1 MGTFYVLFLVLF
13 PILGAFITYIL
24 GVKKPKSREIIAIGV
39 TLVEFIVM
47 TVVLFTYKNIDNA
60 IEFTKVFG
68 GLSFKFDGFRVLY
81 SFISIFMWLM
91 TIIFSKEYMHE
102 YNNKSR
108 FYMFYLLTLGSVVG
122 VFLSDDL
129 LTTFTFF
136 EMMSFASFF
145 LVLHDEKEQAVK
157 GAISYLSVAVI
168 SGMIL
173 LMGLFML
180 QNQVGSVSFDAI
192 KAHYLANELNNHDFV
207 CGLLIMFGFGA
218 KAGMFPLHTW
228 LPKAHPVAPSNASA
242 LLSGIITKTGV
253 FGIIVIATNMFFGN
267 VKFGMVLLVF
277 AAITMVLGA
286 VLALLSTNLKRTL
299 ACSSMS
305 QISFALVGLSMAVML
320 GEHNTLA
327 ASGSLMHLVN
337 HSLIKLV
344 LFSIAGVIVM
354 NLEELDLNKIR
365 GFGRNKYAIMVAF
378 ALGMLGIMGI
388 PFFNGF
394 ISKTLMHHGIVE
406 VIEDAAHLHV
416 NAGFMKFIEW
426 AFLGTGGITIAYMAK
441 LFVTIFIEKNKDE
454 ELQKTYDNK
463 TNYLSLVSKIVIV
476 GSSLLM
482 FVLGAFPELITIPL
496 IDSANE
502 FFGVSHSLHHVLE
515 EHNDTIINLKNIGDA
530 CISIGIG
537 VFVYFVINRLLLMK
551 DGEYVNRLHPKLDLE
566 ESVYTPFLMR
576 LYDVVLAVS
585 FVFAYFLDSII
596 LFFRKTIFKAFN
608 YEFNDHSLAYQI
620 GLKIDKRKNNKFPE
634 YAEKAEDF
642 MRELTISKNKVTT
655 NFSFA
660 LIMVVLGLVIV
671 LLAVLL

>member
-1 MGTFYVLFLVLF
+1 MATFYVLFLVLL
-13 PILGAFITYIL
+13 PMLGAFVTYIF
-24 GVKKPKSREIIAIGV
+24 GKKTPKYREYLAIGI
-39 TLVEFIVM
+39 TLVEFIM
-47 TVVLFTYKNIDNA
+47 MLVVLFTYKNINNTV
-60 IEFTKVFG
+60 EFTKVLG

-81 SFISIFMWLM
+81 SLISIFMWLM
-91 TIIFSKEYMHE
+91 TVIFSKEYMHE
-102 YNNKSR
+102 YNHKSR

-122 VFLSDDL
+122 VFLSNDL

-145 LVLHDEKEQAVK
+145 LVLHDEKEGAIK

-168 SGMIL
+168 SGMVL

-180 QNQVGSVSFDAI
+180 SHKVGSVSIDAI
-192 KAHYLANELNNHDFV
+192 KAFYASHSLTPYDYL
-207 CGLLIMFGFGA
+207 CGLLILFGFGA

-253 FGIIVIATNMFFGN
+253 FGIIIIATNMFFGD
-267 VKFGMVLLVF
+267 VKFGFVLLIF
-277 AAITMVLGA
+277 SGITMVLGA
-286 VLALLSTNLKRTL
+286 LLALLSTNLKRTL
-299 ACSSMS
+299 ACSSVS
-305 QISFALVGLSMAVML
+305 QISFALVGLSMAIML

-378 ALGMLGIMGI
+378 GLGMLGIMGI

-406 VIEDAAHLHV
+406 VLEDALHLHV
-416 NAGFMKFIEW
+416 NAGFMSFVEKT
-426 AFLGTGGITIAYMAK
+426 FLATGGITIAYMAK
-441 LFVTIFIEKNKDE
+441 LFITIFFEKNKDE
-454 ELQKTYDNK
+454 ELQKKYDEK
-463 TNYLSLVSKIVIV
+463 KNYLSLTSKIVIV
-476 GSSLLM
+476 GSSTLM
-482 FVLGAFPELITIPL
+482 LILGAFPTLITIPL

-502 FFGVSHSLHHVLE
+502 FFGVNHSL
-515 EHNDTIINLKNIGDA
+515 EHTMHGSIFNGENIGDS
-530 CISIGIG
+530 CISIAIG

-551 DGEYVNRLHPKLDLE
+551 NGEYVNRLHPSIDLE
-566 ESVYTPFLMR
+566 EKVYTPFLMR
-576 LYDVVLAVS
+576 LYDVILFIS
-585 FVFAYFLDSII
+585 FGFAYFLDGIII
-596 LFFRKTIFKAFN
+596 LLRKTVFKTFN
-608 YEFNDHSLAYQI
+608 YQFNDHSLAYQI
-620 GLKIDKRKNNKFPE
+620 GQKIDKRKNNQYPE

-642 MRELTISKNKVTT
+642 VRELTITKNKITT

-660 LIMVVLGLVIV
+660 LIMVVLGLVII